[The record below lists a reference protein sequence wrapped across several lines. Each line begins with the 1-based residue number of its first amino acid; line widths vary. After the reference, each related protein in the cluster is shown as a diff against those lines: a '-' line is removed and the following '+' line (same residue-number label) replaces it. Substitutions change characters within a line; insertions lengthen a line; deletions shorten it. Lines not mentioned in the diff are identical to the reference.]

1 MLILCNYSDG
11 VIGIAGSLSLVS
23 ESLLRRPKAVRG
35 GRSAPNMM
43 SSRLAIATG
52 RNARKGR

>member
-1 MLILCNYSDG
+1 MLSNYSDG